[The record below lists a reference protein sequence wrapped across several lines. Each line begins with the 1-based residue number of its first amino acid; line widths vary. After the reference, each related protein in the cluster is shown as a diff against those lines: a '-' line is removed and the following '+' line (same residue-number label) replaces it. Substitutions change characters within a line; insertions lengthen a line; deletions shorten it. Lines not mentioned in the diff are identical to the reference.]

1 MSTQDLLS
9 KAGRLRQLV
18 AELGSVAVAY
28 SGGVDST
35 LLLAIAGEVL
45 GPERT
50 LALTVHSELTPELE
64 RQRAAE
70 TARELSIQHRVVHF
84 DVLGVAEV
92 PANRAD
98 RCYHCKRALFARL
111 KEIAAAERL
120 DVLVHGANVDD
131 AGDYRPG
138 LQAAEEL
145 GVLAPLLEAG
155 FTKADVRLL
164 SRQMGLP
171 TWDLPSAACLASR
184 IPYDTPLTAE
194 ALARVEAAEAI
205 LRDVFALRQ
214 LRVRDHFPI
223 ARIEVPEVDVA
234 RLASPDARE
243 AIVRRMEALGYRY
256 VTLDL
261 RGFRSGSMNEQLS
274 NGQ

>member
-1 MSTQDLLS
+1 MCTQDLPS
-9 KAGRLRQLV
+9 KAEHLRRLV
-18 AELGSVAVAY
+18 AELRSVAVAY

-35 LLLAIAGEVL
+35 LLLAVAGEVL
-45 GPERT
+45 GPDRT
-50 LALTVHSELTPELE
+50 LALTVHSELTPALE
-64 RQRAAE
+64 QQRAAE
-70 TARELSIQHRVVHF
+70 TARQAGIRHRVVHF
-84 DVLGVAEV
+84 NLLGDAEV
-92 PANRAD
+92 SANRAD
-98 RCYHCKRALFARL
+98 RCYHCKRALLTRL
-111 KEIAAAERL
+111 KEIALDERL
-120 DVLVHGANVDD
+120 DALVHGANDDD

-145 GVLAPLLEAG
+145 GVRAPLLEAG
-155 FTKADVRLL
+155 FTKADVRSL

-194 ALARVEAAEAI
+194 ALARVEAAEVI
-205 LRDVFALRQ
+205 LRDVFSLRQ

-223 ARIEVPEVDVA
+223 ARIEVPQGDVA
-234 RLASPDARE
+234 RLASPDARQT
-243 AIVRRMEALGYRY
+243 IIRRMEALGYRY

-274 NGQ
+274 SGQ